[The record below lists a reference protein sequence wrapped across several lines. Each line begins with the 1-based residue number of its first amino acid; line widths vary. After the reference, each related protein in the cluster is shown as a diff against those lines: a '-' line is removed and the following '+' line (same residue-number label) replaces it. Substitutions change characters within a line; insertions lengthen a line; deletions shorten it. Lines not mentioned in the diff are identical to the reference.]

1 MPYWLIAVREPGSG
15 HDRCSAGDGNC
26 MKHLH
31 VSFFSRPPRRAT
43 NKYIFNYINKVIKKY
58 LFYRFNYYQSSV
70 GRVF

>member
-43 NKYIFNYINKVIKKY
+43 NKYIFNYINKVIK
-58 LFYRFNYYQSSV
+58 
-70 GRVF
+70 